1 MAEGNADFVISVD
14 MQGQGPMDFNF
25 TDLAQGAHLVTIT
38 GVEEYNEKK
47 GSWRFHVVDEE
58 PESVTKGLPARVT
71 IGKDMTKKGN
81 RGHLANLLVGI
92 GLKPEAI
99 RGKVEFKAS
108 QLVGKQAFITVK
120 PAAEG
125 ELTDEGKP
133 AYASYNF
140 VTKEMYEITKKV
152 GLTVRAKPTK
162 ATANTLDLNANG
174 AGQAGV
180 QQIQPQGTPQATPD
194 VGNLFS
200 MT

>member
-1 MAEGNADFVISVD
+1 MAEANADFTISVD

-25 TDLAQGAHLVTIT
+25 TDLSPGAHLVTIT
-38 GVEEYNEKK
+38 GAEESNEKK

-58 PESVTKGLPARVT
+58 PDSATKGLPARVV
-71 IGKDMTKKGN
+71 IGKDMAKKGN
-81 RGHLANLLVGI
+81 RGHLANLLIGI

-108 QLVGKQAFITVK
+108 QLIGKQAFITVK

-140 VTKEMYEITKKV
+140 CTKEMYEITKKV
-152 GLTVRAKPTK
+152 GLTVRAKPAK
-162 ATANTLDLNANG
+162 PAATTLDLSANG
-174 AGQAGV
+174 AGATGTQPV
-180 QQIQPQGTPQATPD
+180 TSQPQETPN